1 MGNCSHKPW
10 GHAPTDSHEPEDNLN
25 GIVESRD
32 QPDRGNPVTPSR
44 RSAETCGSTTT
55 TSSTFVESQEK
66 VPVENCTATD
76 LSNTTNLK
84 CPVEMSYM
92 RIKEY
97 FGLGTRELG
106 KGGFG
111 VVYEGQWV
119 KT

>member
-44 RSAETCGSTTT
+44 RSAERCGSTTT

-97 FGLGTRELG
+97 FGIDTKELG